1 MFCYNW
7 HMPMTHFQKHPV
19 VIQPDKQKHHF
30 TRTLWVHNNQNQ
42 PAISRWFLYGPSHG
56 LWFRRY
62 DMDLSENRV
71 PLNLLVIIIIFP
83 IHMVVWG
90 YITVYPI
97 FEHTQMDVTLP
108 AWSRAMKGNIWRD
121 QESKNQD
128 PSQDMHPRQV
138 VSWIF
143 ADHYLKNMRWSSQK
157 INLRPYR
164 MWFEIA

>member
-1 MFCYNW
+1 
-7 HMPMTHFQKHPV
+7 MTHFQKHPV